1 MAINGSGIR
10 DTSRVLQISKTT
22 IINIIRRKENNLVQV
37 NPAIRI
43 LGLSSDHEVRLEP
56 VCDAGRYH
64 LALTLKETEI
74 KASHWPIAIKYFQHY
89 GIFCLKI
96 KDAIN
101 DSPGCFFRFD
111 RSSCR

>member
-1 MAINGSGIR
+1 MTQTATPPKRLSKVQWQ
-10 DTSRVLQISKTT
+10 TLISEQQNSTL
-22 IINIIRRKENNLVQV
+22 R
-37 NPAIRI
+37 P
-43 LGLSSDHEVRLEP
+43 
-56 VCDAGRYH
+56 GRYH
-64 LALTLKETEI
+64 LALTLTETEI